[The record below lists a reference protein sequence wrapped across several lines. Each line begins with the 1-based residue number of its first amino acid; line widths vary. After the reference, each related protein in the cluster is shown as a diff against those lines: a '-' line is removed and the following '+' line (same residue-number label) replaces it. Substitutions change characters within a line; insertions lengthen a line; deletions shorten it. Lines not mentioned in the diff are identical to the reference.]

1 MSTKERFVE
10 YLKIK
15 GIGQTAFEESAGLSR
30 GANTPRNNNDAK
42 IHRKSIIQSFW
53 ESFFSCEQK
62 IYLPLL
68 LQRVTFA

>member
-30 GANTPRNNNDAK
+30 GYNF
-42 IHRKSIIQSFW
+42 Q
-53 ESFFSCEQK
+53 Q
-62 IYLPLL
+62 
-68 LQRVTFA
+68 

>member
-30 GANTPRNNNDAK
+30 GAIAK
-42 IHRKSIIQSFW
+42 KKRALMQIQ
-53 ESFFSCEQK
+53 
-62 IYLPLL
+62 
-68 LQRVTFA
+68 